1 MTTRNTQARRRQCAV
16 WISLVSLSALL
27 TVPVGCGN
35 CGKPKEVR
43 KAFAAELAAVCEEY
57 RFPGITAAYI
67 LPDGTVEGF
76 ATGFADIEENTS
88 MTVESRMLAASIG
101 KTFVAATTL
110 VLVHEGALRL
120 DDPVSKWLGD
130 RPWYARL
137 PNHETVTVRQLLTHR
152 SGIPNHVET
161 ATFAKAFRK
170 QWQALDEPFQAQQL
184 IAFVLDQ
191 PALFPAGEGWRYSDT
206 GYILAGLV
214 IEAASGHP
222 YYEEVSRRFLEP
234 LSLSSTDA
242 SDRVDLP
249 GLAAG
254 YLAEDN
260 AFGLPKKT
268 ITPSGSMAWNP
279 AVEWTGGGLIS
290 NPRDLVVWAKRL
302 FEGDALD
309 GDYLHELLDAASI
322 DDSEPHTRYG
332 LGVGIHDSCPLGRS
346 YGHGGWIP
354 GYCSSLRYYPD
365 YGIAVAFQINT
376 DIGIV
381 DSSAQVVETIE
392 SRLAQ
397 VVTGKMPWPSNKKD
411 NQDSP

>member
-1 MTTRNTQARRRQCAV
+1 MKTTRKTQVRRRQCAV

-27 TVPVGCGN
+27 TVPVGCGH
-35 CGKPKEVR
+35 CAKPKEVR

-110 VLVHEGALRL
+110 ALVHEGALRL

-161 ATFAKAFRK
+161 STFAEAFRT
-170 QWQALDEPFQAQQL
+170 QWQAPDEPFPAQQL

-191 PALFPAGEGWRYSDT
+191 PALFPAGRGWRYSDT

-214 IEAASGHP
+214 IEAAAGHT
-222 YYEEVSRRFLEP
+222 YYEEVSRRFLKP
-234 LSLSSTDA
+234 LSLRSTAA

-249 GLAAG
+249 GLAVG

-290 NPRDLVVWAKRL
+290 NPRDLVVWAKNL
-302 FEGDALD
+302 FEGDAFDGNYLD
-309 GDYLHELLDAASI
+309 DLLKGLPI

-332 LGVGIHDSCPLGRS
+332 LGVAIHEESRIGRS

-381 DSSAQVVETIE
+381 DSSARVVEAIE
-392 SRLAQ
+392 IRLAQ
-397 VVTGKMPWPSNKKD
+397 IVMDAQQKESKIER
-411 NQDSP
+411 SR

>member
-1 MTTRNTQARRRQCAV
+1 MKATRTNQARRPQCAV
-16 WISLVSLSALL
+16 WIALVSLSALL
-27 TVPVGCGN
+27 TVPAGCGH
-35 CGKPKEVR
+35 CAKPKEVR
-43 KAFAAELAAVCEEY
+43 KAFAAELTAVCEEY

-110 VLVHEGALRL
+110 ALEHEGALRL

-137 PNHETVTVRQLLTHR
+137 PNHETVTVRQLLAHR
-152 SGIPNHVET
+152 SGMPNHVET
-161 ATFAKAFRK
+161 AAFAEAFRT
-170 QWQALDEPFQAQQL
+170 QWQALDEPFSAEQL

-214 IEAASGHP
+214 IEAAAGHT
-222 YYEEVSRRFLEP
+222 YYEEVSQRFLEP
-234 LSLSSTDA
+234 LSLSSTTA

-279 AVEWTGGGLIS
+279 VVEWTGGGLIS
-290 NPRDLVVWAKRL
+290 NPRDLVVWAKSL
-302 FEGDALD
+302 FEGDAFDGNYLD
-309 GDYLHELLDAASI
+309 DLLKGLPI

-332 LGVGIHDSCPLGRS
+332 LGVAIHEESRIGRS

-381 DSSAQVVETIE
+381 DSSAQVVEAIE
-392 SRLAQ
+392 IRLAQ
-397 VVTGKMPWPSNKKD
+397 IVMDAQQEESKIERSR
-411 NQDSP
+411 